1 MVESKQKSFLFGTGL
16 SAGAAPKRR
25 SAFYLWNY
33 GLLTLSA
40 AGICVITLQLA
51 IGVYTSEIFSD
62 YFSHPLI
69 LLLNFLPILLL
80 TFLAYAATNRAWAAF
95 LITSAVFVT
104 ASVGNFYKLKFR
116 NDPFMFSDLTAIH
129 TALGVSS
136 GYDLTPG
143 KRIIFS
149 ILFVVVGT
157 VFLYFFVRA
166 RSSGK
171 ARAAIAVI
179 VAASLFPLWRFL
191 YSDSTVYNVRTQ
203 NYDHVNRWTST
214 ESFISRGFVYPF
226 IYSSLFAVDK
236 APDGYDAQEAEA
248 VLSQFSDSDIPE
260 DKRVNIVAFQL
271 EAFTDF
277 TTLGISGI
285 EDVYADYHALEAE
298 SYTGTLVTNIFGG
311 GTIDTERCFV
321 TGYSQLKNYR
331 QNVNSYVWYL
341 RQQGYITDGSHPCYH
356 SFYNRLNVNE
366 YLGFE
371 NYYFTEGF
379 YDRYNSGPS
388 LDDVLFPEAYDML
401 VKDLSTGKDVFSF
414 HVSYQGH
421 GPYDSEKLIWGDAMW
436 SGDVSDYCYYVLNNY
451 LGSVKDTIDRLV
463 QFKTQLEELDEPV
476 VLVVF
481 GDHKPWLGDNN
492 TSYEELGIN
501 LDQSTTEGFMNYY
514 STRYLIWANSA
525 AKEVIGDDLV
535 GEGPTISPCYLM
547 NELFSLLGW
556 DGPAY
561 MKLTNSYRDE
571 LPVVSSNGFYLD
583 NGEVATE
590 LSDGLSDK
598 KDQFD
603 CVQYYMR
610 KHFYYSEV
618 AS

>member
-1 MVESKQKSFLFGTGL
+1 MKDVEKICKLALVQAEPCMFDKKASVEKTIKYIEQASEQKPDLIVFPELFIPGYPKGMNFGFSMGKRTEVGREDWKRYYDASIL
-16 SAGAAPKRR
+16 VGDEDFTALAEAAKRAGAYVSIGFSERDAV
-25 SAFYLWNY
+25 S
-33 GLLTLSA
+33 GTLYNSN
-40 AGICVITLQLA
+40 VIFEPD
-51 IGVYTSEIFSD
+51 GKYKV
-62 YFSHPLI
+62 H
-69 LLLNFLPILLL
+69 
-80 TFLAYAATNRAWAAF
+80 R
-95 LITSAVFVT
+95 
-104 ASVGNFYKLKFR
+104 KLK
-116 NDPFMFSDLTAIH
+116 P
-129 TALGVSS
+129 
-136 GYDLTPG
+136 
-143 KRIIFS
+143 
-149 ILFVVVGT
+149 
-157 VFLYFFVRA
+157 
-166 RSSGK
+166 
-171 ARAAIAVI
+171 
-179 VAASLFPLWRFL
+179 
-191 YSDSTVYNVRTQ
+191 
-203 NYDHVNRWTST
+203 
-214 ESFISRGFVYPF
+214 
-226 IYSSLFAVDK
+226 
-236 APDGYDAQEAEA
+236 
-248 VLSQFSDSDIPE
+248 
-260 DKRVNIVAFQL
+260 
-271 EAFTDF
+271 
-277 TTLGISGI
+277 
-285 EDVYADYHALEAE
+285 
-298 SYTGTLVTNIFGG
+298 
-311 GTIDTERCFV
+311 TERCFV